1 MYKQS
6 QVIESRLSYFNLN
19 LKGVW
24 EYRDLLLI
32 FVKRDYLASYKQTLL
47 GPLWHVIQP
56 IFPTIMFTF
65 VFGRVA
71 KISTDGL
78 PQPLFYLS
86 GLVLWNYFSDC
97 FSRTSNIFVHN
108 AGIFGKVYF
117 PRLVTP
123 LSYLISSLMR
133 FTSQFILF
141 LLIYL
146 YYLLFSD
153 VIIKVNIA
161 ALFFPILL
169 ILIAGFALGMGLIV
183 SALSS
188 KYRDLAIVIGFLI
201 GLLQYATCII
211 YPFSAVPEEYQF
223 FVIANPLTP
232 IVETFRY
239 GFLGKG
245 NYNFAS
251 LAYSFTFMFV
261 LLVIGIF
268 SFNRVER
275 TFIDTV

>member
-1 MYKQS
+1 MYKQT
-6 QVIESRLSYFNLN
+6 QVIESRRGFFNLN
-19 LKGVW
+19 LRAVW

-47 GPLWHVIQP
+47 GPLWHIIQP

-65 VFGRVA
+65 VFGKVA

-97 FSRTSNIFVHN
+97 FSRTSNVFVHN
-108 AGIFGKVYF
+108 VGIFGKVYF

-133 FTSQFILF
+133 FSSQFILF
-141 LLIYL
+141 LILFL
-146 YYLLFSD
+146 YYFLFTDFSISLNLIAFCFPLL
-153 VIIKVNIA
+153 
-161 ALFFPILL
+161 LM
-169 ILIAGFALGMGLIV
+169 LIAGYALGLGLIV
-183 SALSS
+183 SSLSS
-188 KYRDLAIVIGFLI
+188 KYRDLAIVVGFLI

-211 YPFSAVPEEYQF
+211 YPLSAVPHDYRV
-223 FVIANPLTP
+223 FVTANPLTP
-232 IVETFRY
+232 IVETFRF

-245 NYNFAS
+245 NYS
-251 LAYSFTFMFV
+251 LSSLMYSFTIMII
-261 LLVIGIF
+261 LLLIGVF
-268 SFNRVER
+268 SFNKVER
-275 TFIDTV
+275 TFMDTV